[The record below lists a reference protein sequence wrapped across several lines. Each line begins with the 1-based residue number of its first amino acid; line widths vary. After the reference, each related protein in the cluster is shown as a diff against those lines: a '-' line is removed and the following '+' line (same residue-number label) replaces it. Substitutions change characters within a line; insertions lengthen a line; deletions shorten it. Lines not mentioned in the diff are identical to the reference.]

1 MHRTPLRWHHTRSVN
16 SVDPRFRA
24 GREGAASVSTEQNR
38 ALVNRFID
46 EVLNKKNLAVTDEIA
61 VEDFVELD
69 PLPGQGP
76 GREGLKQILSV
87 LFTAFPDQQWTVEE
101 QAAEGEKVWSRFTW
115 RGTHQGEFLGIPP
128 TSRAV
133 TVKGM
138 VIDRFVDGKWT
149 ESRILMDN
157 LGMMQQLG
165 VIPEPGQPEEPEP
178 T

>member
-1 MHRTPLRWHHTRSVN
+1 MFALPCRPSRYPETTAC
-16 SVDPRFRA
+16 VDATGVPIPC
-24 GREGAASVSTEQNR
+24 QR
-38 ALVNRFID
+38 ALVEKRPMSSQRRHARGPRRLLRRETVRRRGDFSAWR
-46 EVLNKKNLAVTDEIA
+46 LACSRRRRPPRRPRPCLVRT
-61 VEDFVELD
+61 
-69 PLPGQGP
+69 
-76 GREGLKQILSV
+76 RC
-87 LFTAFPDQQWTVEE
+87 EE

-165 VIPEPGQPEEPEP
+165 VIPEPGQPGEPEP

>member
-1 MHRTPLRWHHTRSVN
+1 
-16 SVDPRFRA
+16 
-24 GREGAASVSTEQNR
+24 VSTEENK
-38 ALVNRFID
+38 ALVNRFMD

-76 GREGLKQILSV
+76 GREGLKQILAV
-87 LFTAFPDQQWTVEE
+87 LFAAFPDQQWTLEE

-115 RGTHQGEFLGIPP
+115 RGTHRGEFMGIPP
-128 TSRAV
+128 TGRAV
-133 TVKGM
+133 AVKGM

-165 VIPEPGQPEEPEP
+165 VIPAPGQPGEPEP
-178 T
+178 PR

>member
-1 MHRTPLRWHHTRSVN
+1 M
-16 SVDPRFRA
+16 
-24 GREGAASVSTEQNR
+24 
-38 ALVNRFID
+38 
-46 EVLNKKNLAVTDEIA
+46 
-61 VEDFVELD
+61 
-69 PLPGQGP
+69 
-76 GREGLKQILSV
+76 
-87 LFTAFPDQQWTVEE
+87 LFAAFPDQLWTLEE

-128 TSRAV
+128 TNRAV

-165 VIPEPGQPEEPEP
+165 VIPEPGQPGEPEP